1 MKSKD
6 VFSKAFEEKLLELSN
21 GKINESQAK
30 TIADIYTERI
40 LNDKSG
46 WMAHKSMEWYI
57 KDLLEDLPE
66 DCSKLKD
73 NI

>member
-1 MKSKD
+1 MTDKN
-6 VFSKAFEEKLLELSN
+6 VFSKSFEEKLLELSN

-30 TIADIYTERI
+30 IIADIYTERI

-57 KDLLEDLPE
+57 KELLEDLQE
-66 DCSKLKD
+66 ESSKSKE
-73 NI
+73 NM